1 MQRIRKIFSDNASLF
16 LLIAFCVVLGVFLTF
31 NTTSFLTWKNFQN
44 ILEANSFRAILA
56 VGMMLVISSGAI
68 DLSIGSILALVGV
81 VGASLL
87 KAGCPVSVAI
97 AAMLI
102 LGLLLGGFNGAMISM
117 TRINS
122 LIITLATA
130 FVFRGCALIITRGQ
144 SISLLPDAF
153 RTFGQGDILGVES
166 GVYMALIVAL
176 VVYVVFYKMKAGVYI
191 TGLGGSADTLNKC
204 GINSSKYR
212 VITFAAMGFLAAL
225 AAIIV
230 TARLNSAENTVGT
243 GFELDVICAVIM
255 GGTPMR
261 GGRGS
266 LSGTLVAVLL
276 LGLIRNG
283 ITLLS
288 VSPYYQTFITGAI
301 LLVAVVIAEIR
312 ERRVRI
318 VE

>member
-1 MQRIRKIFSDNASLF
+1 MKRVRKYIANNASLF
-16 LLIAFCVVLGVFLTF
+16 LLVAFCIVLGIFLAL
-31 NTTSFLTWKNFQN
+31 NTASFLTWKNFQN
-44 ILEANSFRAILA
+44 ILEANAHRAILA
-56 VGMMLVISSGAI
+56 IGMMVIISSGAI
-68 DLSIGSILALVGV
+68 DLSIGAILALVGV
-81 VGASLL
+81 VGATLL
-87 KAGCPVSVAI
+87 KAGCPVGMAI
-97 AAMLI
+97 LVMLL
-102 LGLLLGGFNGAMISM
+102 LGVLLGGFNGALISV

-130 FVFRGCALIITRGQ
+130 YIFRGCALIVTRGQ
-144 SISLLPDAF
+144 SVSLLPDAF

-166 GVYMALIVAL
+166 GVYMAAL
-176 VVYVVFYKMKAGVYI
+176 VAVVVFVVMFKTKPGVYI
-191 TGLGGSADTLNKC
+191 TGLGGNADTLKKC
-204 GINSSKYR
+204 GVNTFNYR
-212 VITFAAMGFLAAL
+212 VLSFATMGFLAAL

-230 TARLNSAENTVGT
+230 TARLNSAENTVGV
-243 GFELDVICAVIM
+243 GFEMDAICAVIM

-261 GGRGS
+261 GGKGS

-288 VSPYYQTFITGAI
+288 ISPYYQTFITGAI
-301 LLVAVVIAEIR
+301 LLIAVITAEIR

>member
-243 GFELDVICAVIM
+243 GFEMDAICAVIM

>member
-1 MQRIRKIFSDNASLF
+1 MKRVRKYVANNASLF
-16 LLIAFCVVLGVFLTF
+16 LLVAFCILLGVFLAL

-44 ILEANSFRAILA
+44 ILEANAHRAILA
-56 VGMMLVISSGAI
+56 IGMMVIISSGAI
-68 DLSIGSILALVGV
+68 DLSIGAILALVGV
-81 VGASLL
+81 VGATLL
-87 KAGCPVSVAI
+87 KAGCPVGMAI
-97 AAMLI
+97 LLMLL
-102 LGLLLGGFNGAMISM
+102 LGVFLGGFNGALISA

-130 FVFRGCALIITRGQ
+130 YIFRGCALIVTRGQ
-144 SISLLPDAF
+144 SVSLLPDAF

-166 GVYMALIVAL
+166 GVYMAVLVA
-176 VVYVVFYKMKAGVYI
+176 VVVFVVMFKTKPGVYI
-191 TGLGGSADTLNKC
+191 TGLGGNADTLKKC
-204 GINSSKYR
+204 GVNTFSYR
-212 VITFAAMGFLAAL
+212 VLSFATMGFLAAL

-230 TARLNSAENTVGT
+230 TARLNSAENTVGI
-243 GFELDVICAVIM
+243 GFEMDAICAVIM

-261 GGRGS
+261 GGRAS

-288 VSPYYQTFITGAI
+288 ISPYYQTFITGAI
-301 LLVAVVIAEIR
+301 LLIAVITAEIR